1 MACQRSCQQRAPSH
15 RSQKLE
21 RVSSSWTV
29 LRPPRIG
36 DQGSRLIFLL
46 YFFFLFFSLKQNKK
60 KISPFPSN
68 TLNPSTPPHPPSHHH
83 PHPCLPPVCIHSAA
97 VSVRATV
104 ETRFPAR
111 ARKMAF
117 LHAGFVYDDGCVC
130 VRVCVCA
137 CAPPIP
143 ATNRPY
149 YNELLSF
156 QRNSPQE

>member
-1 MACQRSCQQRAPSH
+1 MTRDRA
-15 RSQKLE
+15 L
-21 RVSSSWTV
+21 
-29 LRPPRIG
+29 
-36 DQGSRLIFLL
+36 
-46 YFFFLFFSLKQNKK
+46 FFFCISFFFFFFKTKQKK

-68 TLNPSTPPHPPSHHH
+68 TLNPSTPPHPLSHHH

-130 VRVCVCA
+130 VRACVCA
-137 CAPPIP
+137 CVHVPPPSPPPTDPIITSYCLSKGIVP
-143 ATNRPY
+143 RSNSLT
-149 YNELLSF
+149 LLPRCQGHTF
-156 QRNSPQE
+156 F